1 MIISFF
7 SYNLKIAL
15 ESILQNKLRASLT
28 SLGIIFGVSSVIAML
43 AIGQGAQEEI
53 LEKMKLLG
61 TNNIIIK
68 AKEQLEKKDQSEQEK
83 KDEET
88 KEKEKLKGRYSPG
101 LTLAD
106 ANSILNFIPQVS
118 KVSPELILDVLA
130 IRQGLKRETK
140 LVGVS
145 PDYFQINQFE
155 FAEGGNFNDISF
167 NNSASICVIGY
178 GIRTKLFSGVDPIGQ
193 SIKCGNHWFK
203 VVGVLKEKNISKE
216 NIQNLGI
223 RNYNFDVYIPITTM
237 MMRFGMLNA
246 LTRADLRGGS
256 FYGSGG
262 GIVIDIAER
271 GETPKINQLDKIVVM
286 LKDNSQIQSISEI
299 IGRMLYRRH
308 NQNKDF
314 ELIVPEQLLEQEK
327 KTRDIFNIVLGAIA
341 SISLIVGGIGIM
353 NIMLASVLERTKEI
367 GIRRAVGAKRKDILL
382 QFLIE
387 AVTLSFFGGIIGIIF
402 GFVLSFAI
410 QEISGIKTIISLY
423 SIMLSFAVSI
433 SIGLIFGITPARRA
447 SRQDPIELLRYE

>member
-1 MIISFF
+1 MIISIF
-7 SYNLKIAL
+7 SYNLKIAI

-68 AKEQLEKKDQSEQEK
+68 AREQLEKKDQSEQEK
-83 KDEET
+83 KDNDSQ
-88 KEKEKLKGRYSPG
+88 EKEKLKRRFSPG
-101 LTLAD
+101 LTLTD

-130 IRQGLKRETK
+130 IRQGLKREVK

-145 PDYFQINQFE
+145 PDYFSINQFE
-155 FAEGGNFNDISF
+155 FVEGGNFNDFAF
-167 NNSASICVIGY
+167 NNSASICIIGY
-178 GIRTKLFSGVDPIGQ
+178 GIRAKLFSAIDPIGQ

-203 VVGVLKEKNISKE
+203 VIGVLKEKNISKE

-223 RNYNFDVYIPITTM
+223 RDYNFDVYIPITTM

-246 LTRADLRGGS
+246 LTRANLQGAT
-256 FYGSGG
+256 FYSGG
-262 GIVIDIAER
+262 GVVIDIANR
-271 GETPKINQLDKIVVM
+271 RETPKVNQLDKIVVM

-299 IGRMLYRRH
+299 ISRMLYRRH

-314 ELIVPEQLLEQEK
+314 EIIVPEQLLEQEK

-387 AVTLSFFGGIIGIIF
+387 AITLSFFGGIIGIIL

-423 SIMLSFAVSI
+423 SILLSFAVSI